1 MKIGRRLQ
9 YLNHLIGCYRIAR
22 SHLYILIPDSIHFM
36 RAVVISLTLELGVT
50 IYFFPEASIQS
61 VSLPLLNQI
70 WGDTPVDWSHGDPS
84 ERLLPL
90 GHVETRH

>member
-9 YLNHLIGCYRIAR
+9 YLNHLIDCYRIAR

-50 IYFFPEASIQS
+50 VYFSMSNCQTLYFDVVEVLS
-61 VSLPLLNQI
+61 VMLL
-70 WGDTPVDWSHGDPS
+70 GSCSHLAITTTKLA
-84 ERLLPL
+84 ER
-90 GHVETRH
+90 VVS

>member
-1 MKIGRRLQ
+1 MHLL

-36 RAVVISLTLELGVT
+36 RAKGISYTLELDVT
-50 IYFFPEASIQS
+50 KYLFPEASIQLM
-61 VSLPLLNQI
+61 SLPLSNQI

-90 GHVETRH
+90 GHVESRH